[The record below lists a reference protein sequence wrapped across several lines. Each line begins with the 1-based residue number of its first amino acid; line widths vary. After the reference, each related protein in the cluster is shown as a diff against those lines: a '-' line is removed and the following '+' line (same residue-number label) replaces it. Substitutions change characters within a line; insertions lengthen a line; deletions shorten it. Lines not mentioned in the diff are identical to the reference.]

1 MEGAAGNGNSDEGGL
16 HHIQYYE
23 TEHYKIVSDFLVN
36 PERMLKILLE

>member
-23 TEHYKIVSDFLVN
+23 TEHYNVSDFLVN